1 VAVVDEDFP
10 TGVVHVSMVR
20 FTEQDTIL
28 DTGFAIVDPVP
39 TVMRLTHSR
48 WPITARK
55 RTSAISS
62 DKRPANS

>member
-1 VAVVDEDFP
+1 VSGVDEDFP
-10 TGVVHVSMVR
+10 AGAVHVPVMR
-20 FTEQDTIL
+20 FAQKHTIL
-28 DTGFAIVDPVP
+28 DTAFAIINPVER
-39 TVMRLTHSR
+39 VMRLAHSR